1 MCLELNCE
9 AGINLH
15 DDYPKSERNGKKE
28 RGREG
33 EIEGRRKGG
42 MEGGKE
48 GKKKEKKERSI
59 NKKGLTQGGCVFR
72 KHVLTYC

>member
-1 MCLELNCE
+1 MCLELNYE
-9 AGINLH
+9 AGINLQ

-28 RGREG
+28 RRREG

-42 MEGGKE
+42 MEGEKE

-59 NKKGLTQGGCVFR
+59 YIIF
-72 KHVLTYC
+72 

>member
-59 NKKGLTQGGCVFR
+59 YHFLET
-72 KHVLTYC
+72 